1 MRFKDVFSIIGPV
14 MVGPSSSHTAGAAR
28 IGRCARHLFGC
39 QPEKATIVFYGS
51 FAATYQGHGTDRAIV
66 GGLLNYGTD
75 DPRIPK
81 ALTIAAESGM
91 EVSFEEGRG
100 IVRHP
105 NTARIILS
113 GDGGKRTMTMTGIS
127 IGGGNIEI
135 IEIDDF
141 NIKMTG
147 IYPTIVIQHFDHP
160 GVIAYIT
167 NTLSA
172 KGTNIAHMS
181 VDRKNR
187 SGHAMTVVEVDGH
200 VDEDTVTRIGKMG
213 GLVSIGVVDLTQQA
227 DFPQESPSMKEEQ
240 L

>member
-28 IGRCARHLFGC
+28 IGRSARHLYGK
-39 QPEKATIVFYGS
+39 QPEKAVIIFYGS

-66 GGLLNYGTD
+66 GGLLDYDTD
-75 DPRIPK
+75 DSRIPM
-81 ALTIAAESGM
+81 ALDYAKQSGL

-105 NTARIILS
+105 NTAKLILS
-113 GDGGKRTMTMTGIS
+113 DRDGGSELTMTGIS

-135 IEIDDF
+135 IEINGF

-147 IYPTIVIQHFDHP
+147 IYPTLVIQHYDSP
-160 GVIAYIT
+160 GVLAYVT
-167 NTLSA
+167 QALSLE
-172 KGTNIAHMS
+172 GTNIAHMS

-187 SGHAMTVVEVDGH
+187 SGNAITVVEIDG
-200 VDEDTVTRIGKMG
+200 EIKEGILERIAQMDALISVG
-213 GLVSIGVVDLTQQA
+213 IIDLSQETQT
-227 DFPQESPSMKEEQ
+227 EEQ
-240 L
+240 K